1 MRPETTRI
9 ERDFNQRDSPF
20 KIDGNLFIQ
29 GDVLE
34 KTEIQVGGDLRVSG
48 IIQRA
53 KIETDRHLVVG
64 QGVTDRSEVKVN
76 GSVKSGFIEN
86 SVVSSRGDI
95 IIQNN
100 VMRATLHAGR
110 NILLSDGIM
119 VGGTASATEKIV
131 IQRLGSSAGV
141 PTCISVGI
149 HPKIR
154 IKYNQI
160 QFRIEEIGKELKLL
174 AKNIRFLE
182 ETDINDSTSRSYQNY
197 LQLPQIRSKHK
208 KYQRHQ
214 LLAKKNLDQ
223 LLNLAESRWPDNP
236 HVLVLDTV
244 FEKVQ
249 INIGWNQFLTTEVLK
264 KVAFKD
270 KNNAVCLVDLA

>member
-1 MRPETTRI
+1 MRPKTTRI

-197 LQLPQIRSKHK
+197 LQLPQIKSKQK

-249 INIGWNQFLTTEVLK
+249 INIGWNQFLTTEILK

>member
-1 MRPETTRI
+1 MRPKTTRI

>member
-48 IIQRA
+48 LIQRA
-53 KIETDRHLVVG
+53 KIETHRHLVVG

-197 LQLPQIRSKHK
+197 LQLPQIKSKQK

>member
-1 MRPETTRI
+1 MRPKTTRI

-48 IIQRA
+48 LIQRA

-197 LQLPQIRSKHK
+197 LQLPQIKSKQK

>member
-141 PTCISVGI
+141 PTCIYVGI

-197 LQLPQIRSKHK
+197 LQLPQIKSKHK

>member
-1 MRPETTRI
+1 MRPKTTRI

-141 PTCISVGI
+141 PTYISVGI

-197 LQLPQIRSKHK
+197 LQLPQIKSKHK

>member
-53 KIETDRHLVVG
+53 KIETHRHLVVG

-131 IQRLGSSAGV
+131 IQKLGSSAGV
-141 PTCISVGI
+141 PTRISVGI

-154 IKYNQI
+154 IKYNEI
-160 QFRIEEIGKELKLL
+160 QSRIEEIGKELKLL

-197 LQLPQIRSKHK
+197 LQLPQIKSKHK

>member
-154 IKYNQI
+154 IKYN
-160 QFRIEEIGKELKLL
+160 
-174 AKNIRFLE
+174 AN
-182 ETDINDSTSRSYQNY
+182 S
-197 LQLPQIRSKHK
+197 
-208 KYQRHQ
+208 
-214 LLAKKNLDQ
+214 
-223 LLNLAESRWPDNP
+223 
-236 HVLVLDTV
+236 
-244 FEKVQ
+244 
-249 INIGWNQFLTTEVLK
+249 
-264 KVAFKD
+264 
-270 KNNAVCLVDLA
+270 

>member
-9 ERDFNQRDSPF
+9 ERDFNRRDSPF

-154 IKYNQI
+154 IKYNEI
-160 QFRIEEIGKELKLL
+160 QSRIEEIGKELKLL

-197 LQLPQIRSKHK
+197 LQLPQIKSKHK

>member
-53 KIETDRHLVVG
+53 KIETDRHLIVG

-100 VMRATLHAGR
+100 VMRATLYAGR
-110 NILLSDGIM
+110 NIVISDGIM

-141 PTCISVGI
+141 PTYISVGI

-154 IKYNQI
+154 IKYNEI
-160 QFRIEEIGKELKLL
+160 QSRIEEIGKELQIL

-197 LQLPQIRSKHK
+197 LQLPQIKSKQK
-208 KYQRHQ
+208 KYQRYQ

>member
-154 IKYNQI
+154 IKYNEI
-160 QFRIEEIGKELKLL
+160 QSRIEEIGKELKLL

-197 LQLPQIRSKHK
+197 LQLPQIKSKHK

-223 LLNLAESRWPDNP
+223 LLNLAESRWPENP

>member
-1 MRPETTRI
+1 MRPKTTRI

-197 LQLPQIRSKHK
+197 LQLPQIKSKQK

>member
-1 MRPETTRI
+1 MRPKTTRI

-119 VGGTASATEKIV
+119 IGGTASATEKIV

-197 LQLPQIRSKHK
+197 LQLPQIKSKQK

>member
-1 MRPETTRI
+1 MRPKTTRI

-197 LQLPQIRSKHK
+197 LQLPQIKSKHK

>member
-64 QGVTDRSEVKVN
+64 QGVTDRSEVKAN

-154 IKYNQI
+154 IKYNEI
-160 QFRIEEIGKELKLL
+160 QSRIEEIGKELKLL

-197 LQLPQIRSKHK
+197 LQLPQIKSKQK

>member
-53 KIETDRHLVVG
+53 KIETDRHLIVG

-141 PTCISVGI
+141 PTYISVGI

-154 IKYNQI
+154 IKYNEI
-160 QFRIEEIGKELKLL
+160 QSRIEEMGKELKLL

-182 ETDINDSTSRSYQNY
+182 EIDINDSTSRSYQNY
-197 LQLPQIRSKHK
+197 LQLPQIKSKQK
-208 KYQRHQ
+208 KYQRYQ

>member
-1 MRPETTRI
+1 MRPKTTRI

-154 IKYNQI
+154 IKYNEI
-160 QFRIEEIGKELKLL
+160 QSRIEEIGKELKLL

-197 LQLPQIRSKHK
+197 LQLPQIKSKHK

>member
-9 ERDFNQRDSPF
+9 EIDFNRRDSPF

-154 IKYNQI
+154 IKYNEI
-160 QFRIEEIGKELKLL
+160 QSRIEEIGKELKLL

-197 LQLPQIRSKHK
+197 LQLPQIKSKHK

>member
-197 LQLPQIRSKHK
+197 LQLPQIKSKQK
-208 KYQRHQ
+208 KYQRYQ

-249 INIGWNQFLTTEVLK
+249 INIGWNQFLTTEILK

>member
-1 MRPETTRI
+1 MRPKTTRI

-53 KIETDRHLVVG
+53 KIETHRHLVVG

-154 IKYNQI
+154 IKYNEI
-160 QFRIEEIGKELKLL
+160 QSRIEEIGKELKLL

-197 LQLPQIRSKHK
+197 LQLPQIKSKHK

>member
-1 MRPETTRI
+1 MDRTKY
-9 ERDFNQRDSPF
+9 N
-20 KIDGNLFIQ
+20 
-29 GDVLE
+29 
-34 KTEIQVGGDLRVSG
+34 EIQS
-48 IIQRA
+48 
-53 KIETDRHLVVG
+53 
-64 QGVTDRSEVKVN
+64 
-76 GSVKSGFIEN
+76 
-86 SVVSSRGDI
+86 
-95 IIQNN
+95 
-100 VMRATLHAGR
+100 
-110 NILLSDGIM
+110 
-119 VGGTASATEKIV
+119 
-131 IQRLGSSAGV
+131 
-141 PTCISVGI
+141 
-149 HPKIR
+149 
-154 IKYNQI
+154 
-160 QFRIEEIGKELKLL
+160 RIEEIRKELQLL

-197 LQLPQIRSKHK
+197 LQLPQIKSKQK
-208 KYQRHQ
+208 KYQRYQ

>member
-9 ERDFNQRDSPF
+9 ERDLNQRDSPF

-34 KTEIQVGGDLRVSG
+34 KTEIQVGGNLRVSG

-141 PTCISVGI
+141 PTYISVGI

-154 IKYNQI
+154 IKYNEI
-160 QFRIEEIGKELKLL
+160 QSRIEELGKELQLL

-182 ETDINDSTSRSYQNY
+182 EADINDSTSRSYQNY
-197 LQLPQIRSKHK
+197 LQLPQIKSKQE

>member
-9 ERDFNQRDSPF
+9 ESDFNQRDSPF

-48 IIQRA
+48 IVQRA

-141 PTCISVGI
+141 PTYISVGI

-154 IKYNQI
+154 IKYNEI
-160 QFRIEEIGKELKLL
+160 QSRIEEISKELQLL
-174 AKNIRFLE
+174 AKKIRFLE

-197 LQLPQIRSKHK
+197 LQLPQIKSKQK
-208 KYQRHQ
+208 KYQRYQ

-264 KVAFKD
+264 KVAYKD

>member
-1 MRPETTRI
+1 MRRETTRI
-9 ERDFNQRDSPF
+9 KRDFNQQDSPL
-20 KIDGNLFIQ
+20 KIEGNLFIQ

-53 KIETDRHLVVG
+53 KIETNRHLVVG

-86 SVVSSRGDI
+86 SVVHSRGDI
-95 IIQNN
+95 IIQNS

-110 NILLSDGIM
+110 NILLSDGVMI
-119 VGGTASATEKIV
+119 GGSASATEKIV
-131 IQRLGSSAGV
+131 IQKLGSSAGV
-141 PTCISVGI
+141 PTYLSVGI

-154 IKYNQI
+154 IKYGEI
-160 QFRIEEIGKELKLL
+160 QSRIEEIDKELQLL

-182 ETDINDSTSRSYQNY
+182 ETDINDSTSQSYQSY
-197 LQLPQIRSKHK
+197 LQLPQIKSKQK
-208 KYQRHQ
+208 KYQRQ
-214 LLAKKNLDQ
+214 WLLAKKNLHQ
-223 LLNLAESRWPDNP
+223 LLTLAESRWPDNP
-236 HVLVLDTV
+236 HVLVRDTV

-249 INIGWNQFLTTEVLK
+249 ISIGWNQFLTTEILK
-264 KVAFKD
+264 KVAFKY
-270 KNNAVCLVDLA
+270 KNDAVCIVNLA

>member
-1 MRPETTRI
+1 MRPKTTRI

-119 VGGTASATEKIV
+119 IGGTASATEKIV

-154 IKYNQI
+154 IKYNEI
-160 QFRIEEIGKELKLL
+160 QSRIEEIGKELKLL

-197 LQLPQIRSKHK
+197 LQLPQIKSKHK

>member
-154 IKYNQI
+154 IKYNEI
-160 QFRIEEIGKELKLL
+160 QSRIEEIGKELKLL

>member
-154 IKYNQI
+154 IKYNEI
-160 QFRIEEIGKELKLL
+160 QSRIEEIGKELKLL

-197 LQLPQIRSKHK
+197 LQLPQIKSKHK